1 MYSSFS
7 AWPIIK
13 IKCQKKS
20 YFAHNNDATKILSIG
35 NSSMKT
41 LALTKKK
48 KTVQNTAHC
57 WQKKFERKLGS
68 LFVDVVMEHVD
79 RPVNLILNPKGI

>member
-41 LALTKKK
+41 LALPKKK
-48 KTVQNTAHC
+48 NSPLLT
-57 WQKKFERKLGS
+57 KKFERELGS

>member
-20 YFAHNNDATKILSIG
+20 YFAHNNDATEILSIG

-41 LALTKKK
+41 LALPKKK
-48 KTVQNTAHC
+48 NSPLLT
-57 WQKKFERKLGS
+57 KKFERELGS

>member
-7 AWPIIK
+7 VWPIIK

-41 LALTKKK
+41 LALPKKK
-48 KTVQNTAHC
+48 NSPLLT
-57 WQKKFERKLGS
+57 KKFERELGS